1 MSQRSSVVWHWTREH
16 VTVGGT
22 IQDNLKMTQNLKD
35 NHKITV
41 DKHKMV
47 KPTSQHSSE
56 PGEFA
61 FSHDLGNRT
70 LLRFVNLAYPYNTN
84 QHLWQLLG

>member
-35 NHKITV
+35 NHK
-41 DKHKMV
+41 MV

-56 PGEFA
+56 PGELA
-61 FSHDLGNRT
+61 SSHDLGNCT